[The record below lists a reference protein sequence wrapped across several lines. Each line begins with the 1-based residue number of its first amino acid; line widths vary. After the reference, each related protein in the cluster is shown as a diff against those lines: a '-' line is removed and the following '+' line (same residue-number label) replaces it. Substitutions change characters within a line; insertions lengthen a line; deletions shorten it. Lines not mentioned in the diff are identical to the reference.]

1 MSQIFPSVMEN
12 ISQNNIQNSNGDAFS
27 EMKNY
32 IFSLEKNLKDQE
44 IDINNLKSTIM
55 NLEQDKISLIQELD
69 KKDSIIN
76 EISNSLE
83 NFKNQCK
90 QNQNKINELESENR
104 TLNYSNIK
112 LTQRNNSLVL
122 TKYSIKKI
130 KKKYS

>member
-1 MSQIFPSVMEN
+1 MSQIIPSVIEN
-12 ISQNNIQNSNGDAFS
+12 YSPNNIQNSNGDAFS

-112 LTQRNNSLVL
+112 LTQ
-122 TKYSIKKI
+122 
-130 KKKYS
+130 

>member
-1 MSQIFPSVMEN
+1 
-12 ISQNNIQNSNGDAFS
+12 
-27 EMKNY
+27 
-32 IFSLEKNLKDQE
+32 
-44 IDINNLKSTIM
+44 M

-76 EISNSLE
+76 EISNSLV